1 MVDSTAG
8 SDTMENLL
16 ANFNYVIVVILMMI
30 GLWAMLAQKNL
41 IKKCIGMAIF
51 QTGIILFFISIG
63 AKNEAKVPILS
74 KFVVENSSA
83 IIVND
88 YANPL
93 TQILMLSAIVVG
105 VATLGVGLALAQK
118 VYQQHSTFHE
128 DEILENQRK

>member
-1 MVDSTAG
+1 
-8 SDTMENLL
+8 MENLI

-74 KFVVENSSA
+74 KFVAENPPA

-93 TQILMLSAIVVG
+93 TQILMLTAIVVG
-105 VATLGVGLALAQK
+105 VAILVVSLALAQK
-118 VYQQHSTFHE
+118 IYQQHSTFDE

>member
-1 MVDSTAG
+1 MAASTG
-8 SDTMENLL
+8 DFDFVENLI

-30 GLWAMLAQKNL
+30 GLWSMLAQKNL

-63 AKNEAKVPILS
+63 AKREAKVPILPGDYS
-74 KFVVENSSA
+74 PVVVDQ
-83 IIVND
+83 I
-88 YANPL
+88 ANPL
-93 TQILMLSAIVVG
+93 TQILMLTAIVVG

-118 VYQQHSTFHE
+118 IYQQHSSFDE

>member
-8 SDTMENLL
+8 SDTMENLI

-83 IIVND
+83 IIVDD

-93 TQILMLSAIVVG
+93 TQILMLTAIVVG

-118 VYQQHSTFHE
+118 IYQQHSSFDE
-128 DEILENQRK
+128 DEILKNQRK

>member
-1 MVDSTAG
+1 
-8 SDTMENLL
+8 MEKLI

-30 GLWAMLAQKNL
+30 GLWSMLAQKNL

-63 AKNEAKVPILS
+63 AKNDAEVPILS
-74 KFVVENSSA
+74 EFVVGNSSA

-93 TQILMLSAIVVG
+93 TQILMLTAIVVG

>member
-8 SDTMENLL
+8 SDTMENLI

-93 TQILMLSAIVVG
+93 TQILMLTAIVVG

>member
-1 MVDSTAG
+1 
-8 SDTMENLL
+8 MENLI

-74 KFVVENSSA
+74 KFVAENPPA

-93 TQILMLSAIVVG
+93 TQLLMLTAIVVG
-105 VATLGVGLALAQK
+105 VAILGVGLALAQK
-118 VYQQHSTFHE
+118 IYQQYSMFDE

>member
-1 MVDSTAG
+1 
-8 SDTMENLL
+8 MENLI

-30 GLWAMLAQKNL
+30 GLWSMLAQKNL

-74 KFVVENSSA
+74 KVVAENPSTL
-83 IIVND
+83 IVND

-93 TQILMLSAIVVG
+93 TQILMLTAIVVG
-105 VATLGVGLALAQK
+105 VATLGMGLALAQK
-118 VYQQHSTFHE
+118 IYRQHASFDE
-128 DEILENQRK
+128 DDILVNQRK

>member
-1 MVDSTAG
+1 
-8 SDTMENLL
+8 MENLI

-74 KFVVENSSA
+74 KFVAENPPA

-93 TQILMLSAIVVG
+93 TQILMLTAIVVG
-105 VATLGVGLALAQK
+105 VAILGVGLALAQK
-118 VYQQHSTFHE
+118 IYQQYSTFDE

>member
-8 SDTMENLL
+8 SDTMENLI

-30 GLWAMLAQKNL
+30 GLWAMLAQKTL

-93 TQILMLSAIVVG
+93 TQILMLTAIVVG

-118 VYQQHSTFHE
+118 DYQQHSTFHE

>member
-1 MVDSTAG
+1 
-8 SDTMENLL
+8 MEKLI

-74 KFVVENSSA
+74 KFDVENSSA

-93 TQILMLSAIVVG
+93 TQILMLTAIVVG

>member
-1 MVDSTAG
+1 
-8 SDTMENLL
+8 MEKLI

-74 KFVVENSSA
+74 KFVAENPSA

-93 TQILMLSAIVVG
+93 TQILMLTAIVVG
-105 VATLGVGLALAQK
+105 VAILGVGLALAQK
-118 VYQQHSTFHE
+118 IYQQHSTFHE

>member
-1 MVDSTAG
+1 
-8 SDTMENLL
+8 
-16 ANFNYVIVVILMMI
+16 MMI

-63 AKNEAKVPILS
+63 AKNEAKVPILPKS
-74 KFVVENSSA
+74 VVENSSA

-93 TQILMLSAIVVG
+93 TQILMLTAIVVG

-118 VYQQHSTFHE
+118 IYQQHSSFDE

>member
-8 SDTMENLL
+8 SDTMENLI

-51 QTGIILFFISIG
+51 QTGINLFFISIG

-83 IIVND
+83 IIVYD

-93 TQILMLSAIVVG
+93 TQILMLTAIVVG

>member
-1 MVDSTAG
+1 
-8 SDTMENLL
+8 MENLI

-74 KFVVENSSA
+74 KFVAENPPA
-83 IIVND
+83 IIVNN

-93 TQILMLSAIVVG
+93 TQILMLTAIVVG
-105 VATLGVGLALAQK
+105 VAILGVGLALAQK
-118 VYQQHSTFHE
+118 IYQQYSTFDE

>member
-1 MVDSTAG
+1 
-8 SDTMENLL
+8 MENLI

-74 KFVVENSSA
+74 KFVAENPPA

-93 TQILMLSAIVVG
+93 TQILMLTAIVVG

>member
-8 SDTMENLL
+8 SDTMENLI

-41 IKKCIGMAIF
+41 LKKCIGMAIF

-93 TQILMLSAIVVG
+93 TQILMLTAIVVG

>member
-1 MVDSTAG
+1 
-8 SDTMENLL
+8 MENLI

-74 KFVVENSSA
+74 KFVAENPPA

-93 TQILMLSAIVVG
+93 TQILMLTAIVVG

-118 VYQQHSTFHE
+118 IYQQHSTFHE

>member
-1 MVDSTAG
+1 
-8 SDTMENLL
+8 MENLI

-30 GLWAMLAQKNL
+30 GLWSMLAQKNL

-63 AKNEAKVPILS
+63 AKDNALIPILTETANHVYPVPVVAKV
-74 KFVVENSSA
+74 
-83 IIVND
+83 
-88 YANPL
+88 ANPL
-93 TQILMLSAIVVG
+93 TQILMLTAIVVG

-118 VYQQHSTFHE
+118 IYQQHSSFDE

>member
-1 MVDSTAG
+1 
-8 SDTMENLL
+8 MEKLIV
-16 ANFNYVIVVILMMI
+16 NFNYVIVVILMMI

-63 AKNEAKVPILS
+63 AKDNALIPILTEAANHTYPVPDVAKV
-74 KFVVENSSA
+74 
-83 IIVND
+83 
-88 YANPL
+88 ANPL
-93 TQILMLSAIVVG
+93 TQILMLTAIVVG

-118 VYQQHSTFHE
+118 IYQQHSSFDE

>member
-1 MVDSTAG
+1 
-8 SDTMENLL
+8 MEKLIT
-16 ANFNYVIVVILMMI
+16 NFNYVIVVILMMI

-63 AKNEAKVPILS
+63 AKNKAKVPILS
-74 KFVVENSSA
+74 KFVEENPSA

-93 TQILMLSAIVVG
+93 TQILMLTAIVVG

-118 VYQQHSTFHE
+118 IYQQHSSFDE
-128 DEILENQRK
+128 DDILENQRK

>member
-1 MVDSTAG
+1 
-8 SDTMENLL
+8 MENLI

-41 IKKCIGMAIF
+41 IKKCIGMGIF

-74 KFVVENSSA
+74 KFVAENPPA

-93 TQILMLSAIVVG
+93 TQILMLTAIVVG
-105 VATLGVGLALAQK
+105 GAILGGALALAQK
-118 VYQQHSTFHE
+118 IYQQHSTFHE

>member
-1 MVDSTAG
+1 
-8 SDTMENLL
+8 MEKLI

-30 GLWAMLAQKNL
+30 GLWSMLAQKNL

-63 AKNEAKVPILS
+63 AKNDAEVPILS

-93 TQILMLSAIVVG
+93 TQILMLTAIVVG

-118 VYQQHSTFHE
+118 IYHQHSSFDE

>member
-1 MVDSTAG
+1 
-8 SDTMENLL
+8 MENLI

-74 KFVVENSSA
+74 KFVAENPPA

-93 TQILMLSAIVVG
+93 TQILMLTAIVVG
-105 VATLGVGLALAQK
+105 VAILGVGLALAQK
-118 VYQQHSTFHE
+118 ISQQHSTFDE